1 MPAAPIG
8 LLVMGGLVVAGIA
21 LAASGASAAGK
32 GGSGSPQGLGGMV
45 PGHQY
50 KIVFNSDTVSR
61 NAPSLAAQQALAQTV
76 GQLGFT
82 RVTLAPDPSDANLFT
97 WRATATWDGTKPTLQ
112 DGKGVRFVSFM
123 DLDAVAPPTS
133 SKYDPGMTAAQ
144 TLMVDNMLAGSNDPV
159 QLHTTADGMRK
170 LGFPNAAN
178 ALDFKAAQLQAAQQ
192 VVNPPANPP
201 AVPPQGPPQL
211 PSFPIPPLVVPPQN
225 PFTPPA
231 NPPAIPANPFPVVPP
246 FVPPAAPTSTVY
258 KPRSALPALPPLPGG
273 TYTVTPQHRTDQNQL
288 LRWAQANSPPTFQSG
303 DVDGIIGPHTQA
315 ATQLAQ
321 AWSNETRG
329 TKLVLD
335 GLFGPMT
342 RSALSSA
349 GY

>member
-8 LLVMGGLVVAGIA
+8 LLVMGGLIVAGVA
-21 LAASGASAAGK
+21 VAMSSKASAAG

-82 RVTLAPDPSDANLFT
+82 RVQLAPDPTDQNLFT
-97 WRATATWDGTKPTLQ
+97 WRATATWDGTKATLQ
-112 DGKGVRFVSFM
+112 DGKGVRFVSFI
-123 DLDAVAPPTS
+123 DLDAVAPTSS

-144 TLMVDNMLAGSNDPV
+144 TAMVDAMLASSTDIA

-178 ALDFKAAQLQAAQQ
+178 ALDFKAAQLQALQQ

-201 AVPPQGPPQL
+201 QNPPNVPQL
-211 PSFPIPPLVVPPQN
+211 PSFPIVVPPIN

-231 NPPAIPANPFPVVPP
+231 NPPAPPVFVPP
-246 FVPPAAPTSTVY
+246 FVPPVVQPTQPTAPRAYV
-258 KPRSALPALPPLPGG
+258 PRSALPPLPPLPGG
-273 TYTVTPQHRTDQNQL
+273 TYIVTPQHRTDQNQL

-303 DVDGIIGPHTQA
+303 DVDGIIGPQTQV

-321 AWSNETRG
+321 AWSNDTRG
-329 TKLVLD
+329 TKLTLD
-335 GLFGPMT
+335 GLFGAAT
-342 RSALSSA
+342 RSALASA

>member
-8 LLVMGGLVVAGIA
+8 LLVMGGLLVAGG
-21 LAASGASAAGK
+21 LAIAAGTAK
-32 GGSGSPQGLGGMV
+32 AAGGGSASPHGLGGMV
-45 PGHQY
+45 VGHQY

-123 DLDAVAPPTS
+123 DLDAAPAPSS

-144 TLMVDNMLAGSNDPV
+144 TQMVDNMLAGSNDPV

-178 ALDFKAAQLQAAQQ
+178 ALDFRAAQLQAMQQ
-192 VVNPPANPP
+192 VVQPPANPP
-201 AVPPQGPPQL
+201 ANPPQGPPQL
-211 PSFPIPPLVVPPQN
+211 PSFPVPPFVTPPIN

-231 NPPAIPANPFPVVPP
+231 VNPVVVPP
-246 FVPPAAPTSTVY
+246 FVPPVVQPPAPARAYYV
-258 KPRSALPALPPLPGG
+258 PRSPAPPLPPLPGG

-288 LRWAQANSPPTFQSG
+288 LRWAQANSPSSFQSG
-303 DVDGIIGPHTQA
+303 DVDGIIGPHTQG

-321 AWSNETRG
+321 QWSNDTRG
-329 TKLVLD
+329 TRLTLD

-342 RSALSSA
+342 RSALAAA